1 MLYYVKSFALI
12 KLINLLVAG
21 SCLSKLCVMAFTSDL
36 SGASSDSSHSIQL
49 QYNGAVKTMDLYDR
63 PGNDYTL
70 NKGDLWELSLSS
82 G

>member
-1 MLYYVKSFALI
+1 
-12 KLINLLVAG
+12 
-21 SCLSKLCVMAFTSDL
+21 MAFTSDL

-82 G
+82 GCIKFSEIQRYLSLKMEMMDGTSNVL

>member
-1 MLYYVKSFALI
+1 
-12 KLINLLVAG
+12 
-21 SCLSKLCVMAFTSDL
+21 MAFTSDL

-70 NKGDLWELSLSS
+70 NKGGLWELSLSS
-82 G
+82 GCIKFSEIQRYLSLKMEMMDGTSNVL

>member
-1 MLYYVKSFALI
+1 
-12 KLINLLVAG
+12 
-21 SCLSKLCVMAFTSDL
+21 MAFTSDL

-70 NKGDLWELSLSS
+70 NKGNLWELSLSS
-82 G
+82 GCIKFSEIQWYLSLKMEMMDGTSNVL